1 VGWDSCGGS
10 LLKLKWCPDSQTVQ
24 EKCSVQD
31 LGLSEEV
38 KLPRLPWFA
47 LQVRSRREAL
57 VATQLTG
64 QGFECFLP
72 LYKSER
78 RWSDRVKEIDQP
90 LFPGYRFCRFELH
103 NRGPLLMTPG
113 VQQIVGIGRT
123 PIPVAESEVE
133 SIRQALSS
141 GLPSQPWLYLQ
152 VGQRVRV
159 NRGSLSNLEGILINF
174 KGSHR
179 IVLSVSLLQRSVA
192 MEIDLSW
199 VTPVNDAKRAPSR
212 VLGERS
218 ATVPALG

>member
-1 VGWDSCGGS
+1 MH
-10 LLKLKWCPDSQTVQ
+10 
-24 EKCSVQD
+24 E
-31 LGLSEEV
+31 LGLFEEV

-47 LQVRSRREAL
+47 LQVRSRREGL

-90 LFPGYRFCRFELH
+90 LFPGYLFCRFDLH

-152 VGQRVRV
+152 IGQRVRV
-159 NRGSLSNLEGILINF
+159 NRGSLSNLEGILIKF

-212 VLGERS
+212 VLGGRS
-218 ATVPALG
+218 AIVPELG

>member
-1 VGWDSCGGS
+1 M
-10 LLKLKWCPDSQTVQ
+10 
-24 EKCSVQD
+24 QD
-31 LGLSEEV
+31 LGSFEE
-38 KLPRLPWFA
+38 KELLRLPWFA

-57 VATQLTG
+57 VATQLKG
-64 QGFECFLP
+64 QGYECFLP

-90 LFPGYRFCRFELH
+90 LFPGYLFCRFELH

-123 PIPVAESEVE
+123 PMPVAESEME
-133 SIRQALSS
+133 SIRQALAS

-152 VGQRVRV
+152 IGQRVRV
-159 NRGSLSNLEGILINF
+159 NHGSLNNLEGILINF

-179 IVLSVSLLQRSVA
+179 VVLSVSLLQRSVA

-199 VTPVNDAKRAPSR
+199 VTPVNDAKRAPSKALR
-212 VLGERS
+212 ERS
-218 ATVPALG
+218 ATVPVLG

>member
-1 VGWDSCGGS
+1 MEDLNSFE
-10 LLKLKWCPDSQTVQ
+10 
-24 EKCSVQD
+24 EKM
-31 LGLSEEV
+31 
-38 KLPRLPWFA
+38 PPPLPWFA

-64 QGFECFLP
+64 QGYDCFLP

-78 RWSDRVKEIDQP
+78 RWSDRVKEINQP
-90 LFPGYRFCRFELH
+90 LFPGYLFCRFDLH

-123 PIPVAESEVE
+123 PMPVAESEME
-133 SIRQALSS
+133 SIRQALAS

-152 VGQRVRV
+152 IGQRVRV
-159 NRGSLSNLEGILINF
+159 NHGSLSNLEGILINF

-192 MEIDLSW
+192 MEVDLSW
-199 VTPVNDAKRAPSR
+199 VTPMMDAKKAPLN

-218 ATVPALG
+218 AAVPVLG

>member
-1 VGWDSCGGS
+1 MQGLDS
-10 LLKLKWCPDSQTVQ
+10 LE
-24 EKCSVQD
+24 EK
-31 LGLSEEV
+31 

-57 VATQLTG
+57 VSTQLTG
-64 QGFECFLP
+64 QGYNCFLP

-90 LFPGYRFCRFELH
+90 LFPGYLFCRFELH
-103 NRGPLLMTPG
+103 NRGPLLRTPG

-123 PIPVAESEVE
+123 PIPVAESEIE
-133 SIRQALSS
+133 SIRQAISS

-152 VGQRVRV
+152 IGQRVRV
-159 NRGSLSNLEGILINF
+159 NHGSLSNLEGILINF

-192 MEIDLSW
+192 LEIDLSW
-199 VTPVNDAKRAPSR
+199 VTPVNEAKRAPSR
-212 VLGERS
+212 VFGERS
-218 ATVPALG
+218 ATVPVLG

>member
-1 VGWDSCGGS
+1 
-10 LLKLKWCPDSQTVQ
+10 
-24 EKCSVQD
+24 VQD
-31 LGLSEEV
+31 LGSFEE
-38 KLPRLPWFA
+38 KELLRLPWFA

-57 VATQLTG
+57 VATQLKG
-64 QGFECFLP
+64 QGYECFLP

-90 LFPGYRFCRFELH
+90 LFPGYLFCRFELH

-123 PIPVAESEVE
+123 PMPVAESEME
-133 SIRQALSS
+133 SIRQALAS

-152 VGQRVRV
+152 IGQRVRV
-159 NRGSLSNLEGILINF
+159 NHGSLNNLEGILINF

-179 IVLSVSLLQRSVA
+179 VVLSVSLLQRSVA

-199 VTPVNDAKRAPSR
+199 VTPVNDAKRAPSKALR
-212 VLGERS
+212 ERS
-218 ATVPALG
+218 ATVPVLG